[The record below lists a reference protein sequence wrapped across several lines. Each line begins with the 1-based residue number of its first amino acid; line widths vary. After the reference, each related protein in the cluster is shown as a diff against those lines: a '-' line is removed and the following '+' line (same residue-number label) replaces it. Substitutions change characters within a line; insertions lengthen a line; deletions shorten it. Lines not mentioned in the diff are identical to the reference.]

1 MGNYFSKNLKFLRE
15 ARNISKSKMGEMVGV
30 NQSTISRWETNEIK
44 PSIDNVEEVA
54 KALNIELPD
63 LLIKD
68 LSDPNNENII
78 SKTDDDFKKM
88 LKEKGIMDENGNI
101 DDEKLN
107 EFNKKFEM
115 IDRFSALI
123 GEFNNRNKED

>member
-15 ARNISKSKMGEMVGV
+15 TRNISKSRMGEMVGV
-30 NQSTISRWETNEIK
+30 NQSTIGRWESNEIK

-54 KALNIELPD
+54 KVLNIELPD

-78 SKTDDDFKKM
+78 SKTDDDLKKM
-88 LKEKGIMDENGNI
+88 LKEKGIMDDSGKI
-101 DDEKLN
+101 DKKKLD
-107 EFNKKFEM
+107 EFNKRFEM
-115 IDRFSALI
+115 IDKFSALI
-123 GEFNNRNKED
+123 GEFNDKK